1 MLKKDVLRNNNDFSK
16 VFNKG
21 KSTASKTMVVFFIKN
36 ELKYNRIAFIASK
49 KVGNSVKRN
58 KARRLMKEAFRENK
72 DQLKKGYDIIFIAR
86 NNIIEAK
93 YDDLRKS
100 IKYMLKKVK
109 LFEGEAI
116 WEHLWYY

>member
-116 WEHLWYY
+116 